1 MQGIRKSLLQL
12 CFSGSCMLRWN
23 DKLRP
28 TELWEIDKQGHKMI
42 LAFVLCHERGLT
54 LPLEERLQL
63 EQQVVEGGLF
73 DYFYRL
79 IITDLK
85 PPVFYRIKK
94 NTAHFQQLTDFVL
107 ARLEPAVRP
116 LGEEFWQ
123 RLCHWH
129 RNEHQGDAARI
140 LDAAHW
146 YSSRWEFNILKDLN
160 RAFDEEIPDIASQF
174 EEYLDSCRN
183 LAGMDQILDAN
194 SALGRFANF
203 CGQLRFQI
211 RWTQAPRIPPTSVL
225 GHMFL
230 VATYAYFASLTV
242 EACPARRINNFFCG
256 LLHDLP
262 ELLTRDIISPVK
274 KSVDHLSEIIR
285 QYEEDELER
294 RIFTPLEKEGYHKL
308 VESMKYHLGIHT
320 GSEFDETIRLAD
332 GSVQKV
338 ASFSELHAAYNE
350 DRHNPKD
357 GRLIKDCDLLAAF
370 MEAHSSIHN
379 GVASPHLLTAVVRL
393 RSEISEKS
401 VPALKFSALLED
413 FD

>member
-1 MQGIRKSLLQL
+1 MHAMRKSLLQL
-12 CFSGSCMLRWN
+12 FFSGSFMLRWN

-28 TELWEIDKQGHKMI
+28 TDLWEIDKQGHKMI
-42 LAFVLCHERGLT
+42 LAFVLCHEKGRS
-54 LPLEERLQL
+54 LPLDERLQL
-63 EQQVVEGGLF
+63 AQDVVEGGLF

-94 NTAHFQQLTDFVL
+94 NTAHYQKLTDYVL
-107 ARLEPAVRP
+107 ARLEPVVKP
-116 LGEEFWQ
+116 LDEAFWQ
-123 RLCHWH
+123 RLCRWH
-129 RNEHQGDAARI
+129 RQEHQGDAARI
-140 LDAAHW
+140 LAAAHW

-160 RAFDEEIPDIASQF
+160 RSFDDEIPDAERQF
-174 EEYLDSCRN
+174 EEHLNSCCD
-183 LAGMDQILDAN
+183 LPGMNEILDAN

-230 VATYAYFASLTV
+230 VASYAYFASLTV

-274 KSVDHLSEIIR
+274 RSVDHLAEIIR
-285 QYEEDELER
+285 EYEEDELNK
-294 RIFTPLEKEGYHKL
+294 RIFDPLAGDGYAEL
-308 VESMKYHLGIHT
+308 VESMKYYLGIHS
-320 GSEFDETIRLAD
+320 GSEFDETIRHAD
-332 GSVQKV
+332 GTVRKL
-338 ASFSELHAAYNE
+338 ASFNELHTTCNADALS
-350 DRHNPKD
+350 PKD

-379 GVASPHLLTAVVRL
+379 GVASSHLLTAVVRL
-393 RSEISEKS
+393 RSELTEKS
-401 VPALKFSALLED
+401 VPALHLGALLAD